1 MLAFEAEMKR
11 WLVPLLILV
20 IVLLVGSVAGDIL
33 LLHHHL
39 AGIALD
45 EHYRSSLSSAFLSC
59 LVLISSWYV
68 APILFGALRPDIPG
82 ALDSITRHFCGWHS
96 SSYLRWHNNTGVY

>member
-1 MLAFEAEMKR
+1 MLVFESEMKR

-20 IVLLVGSVAGDIL
+20 TLLLVGSVVGDIL

-39 AGIALD
+39 TGIALD

-59 LVLISSWYV
+59 LVFVSFWYV
-68 APILFGALRPDIPG
+68 APVLFGALRPDIPG
-82 ALDSITRHFCGWHS
+82 AFDTITRHFCGWHS
-96 SSYLRWHNNTGVY
+96 SAYLGRLF